1 MEAKVHL
8 VANTSMF
15 FTPHYDKFPPES
27 MAFYLRLVA
36 SIFSA
41 LPPSIF
47 DPATHK
53 PAKSKQAEFGAE
65 AIAWTYDDTET
76 RSAAAV
82 AAPTPVYPKIDNKTL
97 TRLQKIASQAHIESL
112 VGVAKNRPKVQEAFI
127 VWVLALVAVWPERRE
142 QVLSV
147 VLAATEG
154 RLIRELWRFEVRT
167 GPLGKDGNASAA
179 VLFGECVFDTSWRCT
194 HNAAFRSQEFQVL
207 AVVALPR

>member
-1 MEAKVHL
+1 MQAATPYADSILSETEMEAKVHF

-15 FTPHYDKFPPES
+15 FTPHYAKFPPDS

-53 PAKSKQAEFGAE
+53 PAKAKHQEVGSES
-65 AIAWTYDDTET
+65 IAWTYDDTET
-76 RSAAAV
+76 RSAAV
-82 AAPTPVYPKIDNKTL
+82 VSAPTPVYPKIDNKTL
-97 TRLQKIASQAHIESL
+97 TRLQKVASQAHIENL
-112 VGVAKNRPKVQEAFI
+112 VGLGKNRPKIQEAFI

-167 GPLGKDGNASAA
+167 GPLGKDGDASAA
-179 VLFGECVFDTSWRCT
+179 VLFGK
-194 HNAAFRSQEFQVL
+194 
-207 AVVALPR
+207 LPLKTGMELPCL